1 MVTRYYDT
9 GVLLKLYT
17 VEEGADEVREWV
29 VRGGEA
35 LVFTSLHRSEC
46 VSVLRLKVFRGEGR
60 LEQSAAALA
69 ALDEDVDAG
78 VLRPTALDW
87 DAVWERAERLA
98 RAHGATTGCRTL
110 DMLHVASALQ
120 LDVQEM
126 VTRDQ
131 RQAALAGMAGLLVV
145 NPLGSDRIQKN

>member
-1 MVTRYYDT
+1 MTRYYDT

>member
-1 MVTRYYDT
+1 VTRYYDT

-17 VEEGADEVREWV
+17 VEERADEVRDWV

-46 VSVLRLKVFRGEGR
+46 VSALRLKVFRGECR
-60 LEQSAAALA
+60 LEQSTAALA

-98 RAHGATTGCRTL
+98 RAHASSTGCRTL
-110 DMLHVASALQ
+110 DTLHVASAMQ

-126 VTRDQ
+126 VTSDQ
-131 RQAALAGMAGLLVV
+131 RQAALAREAGLLVV
-145 NPLGSDRIQKN
+145 NPLG